1 MDNKTVWVTGAHGFL
16 GRNLCRYL
24 SGHDFRVIGI
34 GHGHWN
40 PGEAKAW
47 GISQWVFSD
56 VTLAALSE
64 IESKLGW
71 PEAIFHTAGSGSVSM
86 SMENP
91 YLDYQRTVGTTIDV
105 LEFARLLSPESK
117 IIYPSS
123 AAVYGAVDEEKISED
138 TPLNP
143 VSPYGVHKEIA
154 EQLHRS
160 YSTHFG
166 IRASIIRF
174 FSLYGNGLKKQLL
187 WDLCCK
193 FQTENE
199 EIILHGTG
207 EEVRDWIHIEDAV
220 RLMLRAYENS
230 SQETTHLNG
239 GTGFGTTVREI
250 ANEIRA
256 VFGDDRMVRFNGMTR
271 TGDPRFY
278 QADISRAQ
286 LIGWKPRT
294 DWRTGVKNYVTWF
307 KETSAIS

>member
-24 SGHDFRVIGI
+24 SGHDFRVVGI

-40 PGEAKAW
+40 PGEAEAW
-47 GISQWVFSD
+47 GMSQWVFSD
-56 VTLAALSE
+56 ITLAALSE
-64 IESKLGW
+64 IESKLGR

-86 SMENP
+86 SQENP
-91 YLDYQRTVGTTIDV
+91 YLDYQRTVGTTVDV
-105 LEFARLLSPESK
+105 LEFVRLLSPESK

-123 AAVYGAVDEEKISED
+123 AAVYGAVDEGKISED

-154 EQLHRS
+154 EQILRS
-160 YSTHFG
+160 YATHFG

-174 FSLYGNGLKKQLL
+174 FSLYGSGLKKQLL

-193 FQTENE
+193 FEQKEG

-207 EEVRDWIHIEDAV
+207 DEIRDWIHIEDAV
-220 RLMLRAYENS
+220 RLMLRAYENA
-230 SQETTHLNG
+230 SQEITLLNG
-239 GTGFGTTVREI
+239 GTGIGTTIREI
-250 ANEIRA
+250 ANEVRGA
-256 VFGDDRMVRFNGMTR
+256 FGDDRRVRFNGTTR
-271 TGDPRFY
+271 AGDPRFY

-286 LIGWKPRT
+286 SMGWKPRT
-294 DWRTGVKNYVTWF
+294 DWRIVVKDYVSWF
-307 KETSAIS
+307 KETRGIS